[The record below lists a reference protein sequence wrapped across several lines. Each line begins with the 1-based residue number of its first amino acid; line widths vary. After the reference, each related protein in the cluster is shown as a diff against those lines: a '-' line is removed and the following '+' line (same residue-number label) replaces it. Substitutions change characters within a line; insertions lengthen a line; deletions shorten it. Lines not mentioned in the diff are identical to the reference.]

1 MLLKLFLPVF
11 LIFLKVI
18 NKNFKITYVAHIY
31 GWHYISTGQYCY
43 RTNEIGT
50 KIVSPSGL
58 IWNFFVRREFLVL
71 WVKREKTA
79 LFLWV
84 LDVSVGVWLSLWKQE
99 IPVTFHNKRGKCGL
113 TQKCIQ
119 NEPSVGLC
127 ND

>member
-18 NKNFKITYVAHIY
+18 NKNFKITYVVHIY

-58 IWNFFVRREFLVL
+58 IWNFFCEERIPCFMGKER
-71 WVKREKTA
+71 KNS
-79 LFLWV
+79 
-84 LDVSVGVWLSLWKQE
+84 SVPLSPRSISW
-99 IPVTFHNKRGKCGL
+99 GL
-113 TQKCIQ
+113 TFFVEAGNTSYI
-119 NEPSVGLC
+119 P
-127 ND
+127 